1 MEYQK
6 IINLLDART
15 NQCKFRTR
23 DWVEINEKSKGRY
36 DNSNIR
42 FKAITIRPNL
52 CDYSDAYI
60 LVKRTITFPNTATA
74 GTAVNN
80 KNKKI
85 IFKNCAPFTV
95 SITKKNNTQIDDAQ
109 KIDLVMPTNNLQNIM
124 MLI

>member
-15 NQCKFRTR
+15 NQSKFRTR

-60 LVKRTITFPNTATA
+60 PVKRTITFPNTATA

-85 IFKNCAPFTV
+85 IFKNCAAFTV
-95 SITKKNNTQIDDAQ
+95 SITKKNNTQIDDTQ